1 MVHLHYVILFKY
13 CVVISISK
21 WSCKSWNAY
30 SEQFFYQY
38 DVFHIW
44 CFHTFNMA
52 IKLKRWYCYRIHFKC
67 IERIVKMR
75 KEYKTMMQK
84 SLSFL
89 YSKLIL
95 YWYWQRKRVGSP
107 TWFTY
112 FLQVCLKD
120 SNNGLIFF
128 YFVRFIF

>member
-1 MVHLHYVILFKY
+1 MCSHFYIQMILQILK
-13 CVVISISK
+13 CI
-21 WSCKSWNAY
+21 
-30 SEQFFYQY
+30 QRT
-38 DVFHIW
+38 VFLPIWCFPYMIW

-95 YWYWQRKRVGSP
+95 YEYWQKKRVGSR
-107 TWFTY
+107 TWSTY

-120 SNNGLIFF
+120 SNNGLGFFLFYSF
-128 YFVRFIF
+128 YFLINISR